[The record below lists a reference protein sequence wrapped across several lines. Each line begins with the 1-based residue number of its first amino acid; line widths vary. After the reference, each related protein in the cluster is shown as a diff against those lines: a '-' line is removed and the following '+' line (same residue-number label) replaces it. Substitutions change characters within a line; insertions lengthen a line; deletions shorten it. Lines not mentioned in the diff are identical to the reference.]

1 MPGTHDDLDETTR
14 GGSGVVEMVGL
25 HGFVQLAAFT
35 RLATDA
41 EHAPDLRV
49 QVTLARMAAGELAA
63 LDHLERV
70 AREHGADLYEA
81 MSGYVD
87 VLRDFDRRTPPGDWW
102 ERLVRTY
109 VAHGVLGDLQRELSR
124 AVDTD
129 GRPLLGDVLADNGY
143 EDFVVAMLGPL
154 VAAEPQLSARLAL
167 WGRRVVGEALGIAQR
182 VLAEHP
188 GLWAFAAQRDEDGA
202 GTDDGGLLRR
212 QLSAGHARRLDRL
225 GLTA

>member
-1 MPGTHDDLDETTR
+1 MPTHDDLAATTHGR
-14 GGSGVVEMVGL
+14 SDVVEMVGL

-49 QVTLARMAAGELAA
+49 QVTLSRMAAGELAA

-70 AREHGADLYEA
+70 AGRQGADLYEA
-81 MSGYVD
+81 MAGYTD
-87 VLRDFDRRTPPGDWW
+87 VLGDFDRRTPPGDWW

-109 VAHGVLGDLQRELSR
+109 VVYGVLSDLQRALSR
-124 AVDTD
+124 AVGAD
-129 GRPLLGDVLADNGY
+129 GRPLLEDVIADSGY
-143 EDFVVAMLGPL
+143 EDFVVAMLGPV
-154 VAAEPQLSARLAL
+154 VAGEPQLSARLAL

-188 GLWAFAAQRDEDGA
+188 ALWNFAARQDGSEHD
-202 GTDDGGLLRR
+202 GDDGGWLRK
-212 QLSAGHARRLDRL
+212 QLSTGHARRLDRL

>member
-1 MPGTHDDLDETTR
+1 MPATHDDLDETTHGR
-14 GGSGVVEMVGL
+14 SDVVEMVGL

-41 EHAPDLRV
+41 EHAPDLQV

-70 AREHGADLYEA
+70 AGQQGADLYEA
-81 MSGYVD
+81 MAGYSEA
-87 VLRDFDRRTPPGDWW
+87 LGDFDRRTPPGDWW

-109 VAHGVLGDLQRELSR
+109 VAYGVLGDLQRELSR
-124 AVDTD
+124 AVGAD
-129 GRPLLGDVLADNGY
+129 GRPMLEDVIADSGY
-143 EDFVVAMLGPL
+143 EDFVVAMLGPV
-154 VAAEPQLSARLAL
+154 VASDAQLSARLAL

-188 GLWAFAAQRDEDGA
+188 GLWAFAAREADAEPEGDDA
-202 GTDDGGLLRR
+202 GWLRR